1 MIGHKLLVKNFKS
14 LLDRGRLG
22 HAYLFFGA
30 NRTGAKNF
38 ALALSSFVE
47 TGNFESESDP
57 IRAKE
62 TLRAL
67 ATSNGAGRKILNDR
81 LLVEPNEKKTIG
93 IDEARRIKSFLFMKP
108 NAGLRR
114 VVIVDRAEFL
124 TTEAQNA
131 LLKITEEPPE
141 SALLILITREPE
153 LLRETLVSRFN
164 KIFFAGVESLGESIQ
179 YLEEGKKFLALKP
192 GERKD
197 FIKNLL
203 EPDDFEILNFL
214 DAVILALASREKID
228 YTLWHKV
235 LKLRENFA
243 NFPLNP
249 KLQLT
254 SLLATSQ

>member
-1 MIGHKLLVKNFKS
+1 MFTGHKLLVKNFKS
-14 LLDRGRLG
+14 LADRGRLG

-30 NRTGAKNF
+30 NRMGAKNF
-38 ALALSSFVE
+38 ALALSNFSE
-47 TGNFESESDP
+47 TGNFEFESERILSDQF
-57 IRAKE
+57 
-62 TLRAL
+62 
-67 ATSNGAGRKILNDR
+67 
-81 LLVEPNEKKTIG
+81 LVEPNEKKTIG
-93 IDEARRIKSFLFMKP
+93 VDEARKIKSFLFMKP
-108 NAGLRR
+108 NVGSRR

-131 LLKITEEPPE
+131 LLKIAEEPPE
-141 SALLILITREPE
+141 SALLILITIEPE

-164 KIFFAGVESLGESIQ
+164 KIFFAGAENLGESGQ

-197 FIKNLL
+197 FVKNLL

-214 DAVILALASREKID
+214 DAVILALANKEKID
-228 YTLWHKV
+228 YNFWHKI
-235 LKLRENFA
+235 LKLRQDFS

-254 SLLATSQ
+254 SLLANS